1 MSSVDG
7 YGRLWKGLESV
18 DGYNVYGREKVVNCQ
33 ALFFDY
39 YLNFAHFH
47 YFFSSS
53 FISFR
58 TGKFE
63 RLSLVDSIKV
73 DLL

>member
-39 YLNFAHFH
+39 YLNFTFP
-47 YFFSSS
+47 
-53 FISFR
+53 
-58 TGKFE
+58 
-63 RLSLVDSIKV
+63 
-73 DLL
+73 LLL